1 MSTMSIDS
9 TATVH
14 RGTAAGRWLGLTAL
28 VLSLVSIG
36 LVLFILV
43 IALPTLAVKLN
54 ATTSDLQWIL
64 GAFQVAVASLML
76 PAGFLGDRFGR
87 KLGIVAGA
95 ALFGVASLA
104 GTQATSAGQLI
115 AVTAVMGVAAAIL
128 IPLTL
133 SILPVMFPEE
143 GKRRLAVGL
152 LAAANFLTLPLGP
165 LAGGW
170 LLKNFNW
177 DSIFWINLPFVI
189 VGVLG
194 TVLFVPESR
203 DPSARRLD
211 LPGTLL
217 SVAGVSSLVFGIIRE
232 PIDGWGHPRVWGT
245 LAAGVVLLAVFIAW
259 ERVARQPLVD
269 LRLFARPAFA
279 WSTFALCIAFFGL
292 VGGLFLLTP
301 FLQIVQGNDV
311 MSTGIRLLPLIVAM
325 VILAGGSNRL
335 TPRLGTKVMVSAG
348 LAVMAGGLTLLAQVT
363 ATTGY
368 GPVAVA
374 LAVIGIGMG
383 AVLAPAFDAILVSL
397 PDDQRGVGSAVANAI
412 GKLAQ
417 AIGIVLMGSI
427 LNNTYRGQL
436 GPHLTRLPV
445 RIHDAA
451 LASVPAAAA
460 VAHRLPPA
468 VGGPLLTAAKDAY
481 ISGMSEVL
489 LVTAAVSLVG
499 AGLVAVL
506 LPNRPGA
513 VPTARSADSERRS
526 A

>member
-1 MSTMSIDS
+1 MSTMSIES
-9 TATVH
+9 SATIK
-14 RGTAAGRWLGLTAL
+14 RGVGAGRWLGLTAL

-64 GAFQVAVASLML
+64 GAFQLAVASLML
-76 PAGFLGDRFGR
+76 PAGFLGDRYGR
-87 KLGIVAGA
+87 KRGILAGA

-152 LAAANFLTLPLGP
+152 MAAANFLTLPLGP

-177 DSIFWINLPFVI
+177 DSIFWINLPFVV

-311 MSTGIRLLPLIVAM
+311 MTTGIRLLPLIVTM
-325 VILAGGSNRL
+325 VIVAGASNRL
-335 TPRLGTKVMVSAG
+335 TLRLGTKVMVTAG
-348 LAVMAGGLTLLAQVT
+348 LAVMAGGLLLLAQVT

-368 GPVAVA
+368 GPVALA
-374 LAVIGIGMG
+374 LAVMGIGMG

-397 PDDQRGVGSAVANAI
+397 PDDQRGIGSAVANAI

-417 AIGIVLMGSI
+417 AVGIVLMGSI

-436 GPHLTRLPV
+436 GPHLTGLPV

-468 VGGPLLTAAKDAY
+468 VGGPLLRAAKDAY

-489 LVTAAVSLVG
+489 LVTAAVSLAG
-499 AGLVAVL
+499 AVLVALL

-513 VPTARSADSERRS
+513 VRTARSADSERRS